1 MNILIC
7 ASGNS
12 GRVSPFVLQ
21 QAESLRKLGIKV
33 DLFLII
39 GRGIGGYLKN
49 YFPLIKQLNSKKY
62 NLIHAHYGFSGLL
75 ATFQWKVPVIIT
87 FHGSDINKATNYP
100 ISFLA
105 SRLSD
110 QNIFVHP
117 SQPHKLKIYHKNNF
131 IIPCGVDL
139 STFYPTDKNNAR
151 TKLNWDQSKTYI
163 LFSSHFHNPIK
174 NVNLALDAIKL
185 SGKNIEL
192 IELKDY
198 SKEEVSLLMNG
209 VDLLLVTS
217 LSETG
222 PIVVKEAMACNCPI
236 VSTDVGDVR
245 IVINKTNLC
254 FVTNFNPKNISK
266 NINTILQKQDRSNG
280 RNFIL
285 DYDVHKIA
293 EKLKNIY
300 TFIK

>member
-117 SQPHKLKIYHKNNF
+117 SQPHKLKIYHNN
-131 IIPCGVDL
+131 
-139 STFYPTDKNNAR
+139 N
-151 TKLNWDQSKTYI
+151 
-163 LFSSHFHNPIK
+163 
-174 NVNLALDAIKL
+174 
-185 SGKNIEL
+185 
-192 IELKDY
+192 
-198 SKEEVSLLMNG
+198 
-209 VDLLLVTS
+209 
-217 LSETG
+217 
-222 PIVVKEAMACNCPI
+222 
-236 VSTDVGDVR
+236 
-245 IVINKTNLC
+245 
-254 FVTNFNPKNISK
+254 
-266 NINTILQKQDRSNG
+266 
-280 RNFIL
+280 
-285 DYDVHKIA
+285 
-293 EKLKNIY
+293 
-300 TFIK
+300 